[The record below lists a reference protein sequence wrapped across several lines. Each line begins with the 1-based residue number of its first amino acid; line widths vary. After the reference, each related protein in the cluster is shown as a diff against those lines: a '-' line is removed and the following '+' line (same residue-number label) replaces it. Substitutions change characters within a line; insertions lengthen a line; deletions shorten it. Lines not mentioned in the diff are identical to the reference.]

1 MSDKRSKKYTNLKV
15 EGNRLYRKHLKDQ
28 KSLQESKRTIV
39 LAKKEEKDEEQ
50 SVPDQPSKPEQP
62 KLLTK
67 PKCDTQPVPITIAAR
82 EGSDS
87 SQLSSSPTQKN
98 VSITKELLAPT
109 VVEQSVQRTLK
120 LLQPMDIITNHYHL
134 NTSAFSYLNDLNVNF
149 FVVGIIG
156 CQGTGKSTLLNLL
169 CPMHKDVDVQEF
181 YFKEKNGIFRTS
193 PKDNSFS
200 ATPTTE
206 GIQMYITDNRTI
218 FLDCSPVLCNPYMK
232 KDCVQSEIDDMKM
245 LIFLMSVCH
254 LLIVVQDELVNLNLL
269 RLLHCAEMMKPNL
282 DKEATEEYYPHVL
295 FIKNMADSRD
305 FSLDAKN
312 QVDVMYKKFFQ
323 LSKLKIYCGNVAN
336 GQEKSSAKSV
346 NYFTFPE
353 IDMKRMYTLSICY
366 AFLKCFPV
374 QYKYKN
380 VI

>member
-1 MSDKRSKKYTNLKV
+1 MSDKRSKKYINLKV
-15 EGNRLYRKHLKDQ
+15 EENRLYRNNLTDQ

-50 SVPDQPSKPEQP
+50 HSIPDQSSKPEQP

-67 PKCDTQPVPITIAAR
+67 PKPTQPVPITIAAR

-87 SQLSSSPTQKN
+87 SHLSSSPTQKN

-120 LLQPMDIITNHYHL
+120 LLQPIDIITNHYHL
-134 NTSAFSYLNDLNVNF
+134 NTSAFGYLNDSNVNF

-156 CQGTGKSTLLNLL
+156 CQGAGKSTFLNLL
-169 CPMHKDVDVQEF
+169 CPIAKDVDVQQF
-181 YFKEKNGIFRTS
+181 YFKDKEGVFRTC

-206 GIQMYITDNRTI
+206 GIQMYITGNRTI
-218 FLDCSPVLCNPYMK
+218 LLDCSPVLCNPYMK
-232 KDCVQSEIDDMKM
+232 KDCVQSEIDDLKM

-282 DKEATEEYYPHVL
+282 DKEATEEYYPHVM

-312 QVDVMYKKFFQ
+312 QVDVIYKKFFQ
-323 LSKLKIYCGNVAN
+323 LSKLKIHPGNMAN
-336 GQEKSSAKSV
+336 GQEKSSVIGKSV
-346 NYFTFPE
+346 NYFAFPE
-353 IDMKRMYTLSICY
+353 IDIKRM
-366 AFLKCFPV
+366 
-374 QYKYKN
+374 
-380 VI
+380 

>member
-1 MSDKRSKKYTNLKV
+1 MSDKRSKKYINLKV
-15 EGNRLYRKHLKDQ
+15 EGNRLYRQHLTNL

-50 SVPDQPSKPEQP
+50 SVADQPSKPEQP

-87 SQLSSSPTQKN
+87 SHLSSSPTQKN
-98 VSITKELLAPT
+98 LSLTNQLLAPT
-109 VVEQSVQRTLK
+109 AIEQPAQRLLK
-120 LLQPMDIITNHYHL
+120 LLQPIDIITNHYHL

-156 CQGTGKSTLLNLL
+156 CQGVGKSTFLNLL
-169 CPMHKDVDVQEF
+169 CPMNKDVDVQQF
-181 YFKEKNGIFRTS
+181 YFKDKEGVFRTC

-206 GIQMYITDNRTI
+206 GIQMYITGNRTI
-218 FLDCSPVLCNPYMK
+218 LLDCSPVLCNPYMK
-232 KDCVQSEIDDMKM
+232 KECVQSEIDDMKM

-282 DKEATEEYYPHVL
+282 DKEATEEYYPHVM
-295 FIKNMADSRD
+295 FIKNMTDSRD

-312 QVDVMYKKFFQ
+312 QMDVIYKKFFQ
-323 LSKLKIYCGNVAN
+323 LSKLKLYPGNMAN
-336 GQEKSSAKSV
+336 GQEKSSVIAKSI
-346 NYFTFPE
+346 NYFAFPE
-353 IDMKRMYTLSICY
+353 IDIKRKYTGC
-366 AFLKCFPV
+366 
-374 QYKYKN
+374 
-380 VI
+380 